1 MKFCDFGIVD
11 FFKVRIFV
19 RALQLFEEGNSGKW
33 LSFKRN
39 YLMTLQLLQLF

>member
-33 LSFKRN
+33 LCFKGN
-39 YLMTLQLLQLF
+39 YLTALQLLQLF